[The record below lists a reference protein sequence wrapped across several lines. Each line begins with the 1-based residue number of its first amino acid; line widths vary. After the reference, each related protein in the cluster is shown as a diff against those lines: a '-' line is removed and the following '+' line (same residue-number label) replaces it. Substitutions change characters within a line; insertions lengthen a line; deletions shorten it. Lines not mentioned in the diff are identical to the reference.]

1 MSGEQLLAADTHQL
15 KSQLDSTMKT
25 VEERETYLYNK
36 IAELEARL
44 KDDEKKEEQQEAKA
58 EYQDQVLL
66 ARVVAREKHISQFGT
81 QQLAGAGL
89 DGDTDDE
96 EEEAT
101 LVDDRIVYTPTA
113 WLRYL
118 GNEGLIA
125 QLKARVE
132 AYMRPKVSGRDLYEV
147 QASLDAVC
155 RLLLAPGIGHAFHSA
170 GADGLVSHLQAV
182 ADRWFFLETA
192 HEENITT
199 ALRQKKLLPG
209 GGSALPARY
218 RQVRAAA
225 HLGEV
230 KAKDASKVSKATGQK
245 AGHKKF

>member
-1 MSGEQLLAADTHQL
+1 M
-15 KSQLDSTMKT
+15 
-25 VEERETYLYNK
+25 
-36 IAELEARL
+36 
-44 KDDEKKEEQQEAKA
+44 
-58 EYQDQVLL
+58 
-66 ARVVAREKHISQFGT
+66 VALEKHISQFGT
-81 QQLAGAGL
+81 QQLAGGGL